1 MTNFGTEYIGV
12 RTLHHSTSRLAAQ
25 AIQAQKVMRP
35 GRSGLFGPAIYFA
48 DTQAAARHKCRY
60 HDSSGPQY
68 DVVISVTLNFG
79 KALVLQGT
87 CWKSMNAAQLAQY
100 GCNCVKGRSH
110 AGADWEYVVYH
121 SSLSIP

>member
-1 MTNFGTEYIGV
+1 MTNLGTENIGV
-12 RTLHHSTSRLAAQ
+12 RTVYHCTSRPAAQ

-48 DTQAAARHKCRY
+48 DTQQAARHKCGH

-68 DVVISVTLNFG
+68 DVVIPATVNFG

-87 CWKSMNAAQLAQY
+87 CWKSMNAAKLAQY
-100 GCNCVKGRSH
+100 GCHCVKGRSH
-110 AGADWEYVVYH
+110 VGADWEYVIYH